1 MAPLRYPDR
10 AGYAC
15 QMMLG
20 LLFAC
25 GGDVV
30 SHPEPGDDS
39 AAEGLSIVALNPAS
53 GPAAGGT
60 FVRIEGSGYSTAT
73 TVTVAGTTCA
83 TLTFLSSVELFCTTP
98 PGTIGEAD
106 VDVTENGAS
115 VSATFEY
122 LADDTDTGDTAEP
135 IAGIT
140 SCTLDSPAS
149 MVVESDNYGETVL
162 GSVVVAGRTEG
173 EGQAPGVEG
182 ALGFGLAGSE
192 PSTWE
197 WWELGYIASVGDAD
211 QYDASFYVDVVG
223 ELEYTVRFRVDH
235 TEWVTCELSTGGYG
249 QLSATPPT
257 VEEPVDYCHLQWP
270 CSLTVEAG
278 GESEPVYA
286 WIYEWGASDDV
297 GAGEGIQF
305 ELGVGSNG
313 SDPDTDGSWSWWPMA
328 FNVDKD
334 GGIVGDHAND
344 EFSGTFVA
352 PTASGSYD
360 YVARASADYGL
371 TWTLCDLGGDSC
383 SLGGSTDG
391 YDDPGECT
399 VP

>member
-10 AGYAC
+10 AGYARR
-15 QMMLG
+15 MMLG

-30 SHPEPGDDS
+30 HHPEPEGDS
-39 AAEGLSIVALNPAS
+39 AALGLSIAALEPAA

-60 FVRIEGSGYSTAT
+60 FVRIAGSGYTTASA
-73 TVTVAGTTCA
+73 VTVAGTPCA

-98 PGTIGEAD
+98 PGVIGAAEVVVTDGDEA
-106 VDVTENGAS
+106 AS
-115 VSATFEY
+115 SAFEY
-122 LADDTDTGDTAEP
+122 LADDADTGDTDEP
-135 IAGIT
+135 VATIT

-149 MVVESDNYGETVL
+149 MVVESDNYGDTVL

-182 ALGFGLAGSE
+182 GLGWGPAGSD

-197 WWELGYIASVGDAD
+197 WWELGYVASAGDAD
-211 QYDASFYVDVVG
+211 QYDASFYIDVVAA
-223 ELEYTVRFRVDH
+223 LEYTVRFRVDH
-235 TEWVTCELSTGGYG
+235 GAWTTCELSTGGYG
-249 QLSATPPT
+249 QLEATPPT
-257 VEEPVDYCHLQWP
+257 VEEPVDYCHTQWP

-278 GESEPVYA
+278 EDSEPVYA
-286 WIYEWGASDDV
+286 WIYEWGASDQV
-297 GAGEGIQF
+297 GPGEGLQF
-305 ELGVGSNG
+305 ELGVGNDG
-313 SDPDTDGSWSWWPMA
+313 TDPLADNSWSWSPMT
-328 FNVDKD
+328 FNEDKD

-344 EFSGTFVA
+344 EFMGSFVA
-352 PTASGSYD
+352 PMTPGSYD

-383 SLGGSTDG
+383 RFGGSTDG